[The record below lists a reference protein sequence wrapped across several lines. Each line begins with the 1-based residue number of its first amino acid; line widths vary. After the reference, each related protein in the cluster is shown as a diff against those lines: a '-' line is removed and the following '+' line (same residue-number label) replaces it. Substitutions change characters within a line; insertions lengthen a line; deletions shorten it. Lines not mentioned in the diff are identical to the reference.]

1 MIRKVGQ
8 KVLAGVNPLVGFSVS
23 RYVFAIG
30 IFVGVVVFGLAA
42 MRSLGVDLLPSTTI
56 PVVTVSTS
64 YSGASPA
71 SVDDEVTQVIESAVA
86 QVPGVTTLS
95 SSSGTGN
102 SRVTLQLQDGTD
114 QNSAAN
120 QVASL
125 VSAAARQ
132 LPDGASSPSVRTF
145 NPNSGAILEFG
156 VSGGVAAQAD
166 VYDYVEN
173 QLVPNLQRVD
183 GVADVSLTG
192 GSRRTVAVQLDPDKL
207 SAYGLNPQSVS
218 SAISGSNVSS
228 SIGTITRDGNS
239 LTYTTNAKLTS
250 LDDIANVLVDTA
262 KGVRVSDV
270 ARIQDSTTVDGVTR
284 VNGLPVV
291 LVSIQQASGSNAVAV
306 VDGVKALIAGT
317 TLPGGYAVTY
327 SNDTTGP
334 IRASIESTTHELW
347 ITALVV
353 ALVTL
358 LFLGRL
364 NTAFT
369 VIAAIPISLA
379 AAPILYKLMG
389 FTFNQ
394 VSLLALIVAIGIVV
408 DDSIV
413 VAENVERYRAMGY
426 DRIQSVL
433 RGASEVFSAV
443 AAASLSLLAVLIPVS
458 FMGGIIGEYVKQ
470 FALGLAAAVFMSWLE
485 ALLFLTVRMA
495 YTPDAAPLTWRD
507 VPRVLAR
514 GPEALR
520 WGLGAARAWWFWV
533 LAVVLGAL
541 LWTRLA
547 PLWALAVLA
556 LPLVL
561 VAARYLWGALLAL
574 AEALTGTLHGLTD
587 RALVGVR
594 EAYARSL
601 GGALRSSVAVLVLAV
616 GFLVATVVLV
626 GPRTQFTFTPS
637 TDSGTLRAGLRL
649 PSGLDLNTRNVL
661 VNRLE
666 TYFLAQPAVQ
676 TVQAS
681 VTGSG
686 TNLSITLKDKA
697 ERPPV
702 AELTAQYQRAL
713 RGLFTDYPNVRA
725 NLFSGGGFRGQG
737 NSLGITLVASN
748 FDLLKTRAA
757 AAVNVLEADA
767 GVSSASSSLDN
778 TTLENRFVPNQSQLA
793 GAGLSAGT
801 VASALQ
807 TYGSGSGGGNVELGG
822 VTYPITVELEPQY
835 LQDEQSL
842 LSLPVY
848 SPALASS
855 VTVGQLGS
863 IVQASAPTSVARTN
877 RLYSLDLS
885 VEPNPESGLT
895 TAQLQERLVAALGA
909 AGVTDNLVTV
919 GSSDRNS
926 AFGLGAQLGGVGL
939 QAFAL
944 SMLLVYLVM
953 GAQFNSF
960 RYPLYLL
967 LPVPFAV
974 AGAFWMIF
982 LTRSTLDI
990 FGVLGFLLLIGLS
1003 AKNAIIYL
1011 EFVVEKLEELP
1022 LREALIEA
1030 SRLRFRPIVMTTLTV
1045 LVISIPLLL
1054 SSGSG
1059 SEFGKSLSIVIV
1071 GGISISA
1078 IMTFYVVPAAFYLFE
1093 RRRLARRAP
1102 EPGQPAVTAPVV
1114 SLPQGGGQA
1123 APGA

>member
-8 KVLAGVNPLVGFSVS
+8 KVLGGVNPLVGFSVS

-192 GSRRTVAVQLDPDKL
+192 GSQRTVAVQLDPDKL

-270 ARIQDSTTVDGVTR
+270 ARIQDSTTVEGVTR

-413 VAENVERYRAMGY
+413 VAE
-426 DRIQSVL
+426 
-433 RGASEVFSAV
+433 
-443 AAASLSLLAVLIPVS
+443 
-458 FMGGIIGEYVKQ
+458 
-470 FALGLAAAVFMSWLE
+470 
-485 ALLFLTVRMA
+485 
-495 YTPDAAPLTWRD
+495 
-507 VPRVLAR
+507 
-514 GPEALR
+514 
-520 WGLGAARAWWFWV
+520 
-533 LAVVLGAL
+533 
-541 LWTRLA
+541 
-547 PLWALAVLA
+547 
-556 LPLVL
+556 
-561 VAARYLWGALLAL
+561 
-574 AEALTGTLHGLTD
+574 
-587 RALVGVR
+587 
-594 EAYARSL
+594 
-601 GGALRSSVAVLVLAV
+601 
-616 GFLVATVVLV
+616 
-626 GPRTQFTFTPS
+626 
-637 TDSGTLRAGLRL
+637 
-649 PSGLDLNTRNVL
+649 
-661 VNRLE
+661 
-666 TYFLAQPAVQ
+666 
-676 TVQAS
+676 
-681 VTGSG
+681 
-686 TNLSITLKDKA
+686 
-697 ERPPV
+697 
-702 AELTAQYQRAL
+702 
-713 RGLFTDYPNVRA
+713 
-725 NLFSGGGFRGQG
+725 
-737 NSLGITLVASN
+737 
-748 FDLLKTRAA
+748 
-757 AAVNVLEADA
+757 
-767 GVSSASSSLDN
+767 
-778 TTLENRFVPNQSQLA
+778 
-793 GAGLSAGT
+793 
-801 VASALQ
+801 
-807 TYGSGSGGGNVELGG
+807 
-822 VTYPITVELEPQY
+822 
-835 LQDEQSL
+835 
-842 LSLPVY
+842 
-848 SPALASS
+848 
-855 VTVGQLGS
+855 
-863 IVQASAPTSVARTN
+863 
-877 RLYSLDLS
+877 
-885 VEPNPESGLT
+885 
-895 TAQLQERLVAALGA
+895 
-909 AGVTDNLVTV
+909 
-919 GSSDRNS
+919 
-926 AFGLGAQLGGVGL
+926 
-939 QAFAL
+939 
-944 SMLLVYLVM
+944 
-953 GAQFNSF
+953 
-960 RYPLYLL
+960 
-967 LPVPFAV
+967 
-974 AGAFWMIF
+974 
-982 LTRSTLDI
+982 
-990 FGVLGFLLLIGLS
+990 
-1003 AKNAIIYL
+1003 
-1011 EFVVEKLEELP
+1011 
-1022 LREALIEA
+1022 
-1030 SRLRFRPIVMTTLTV
+1030 
-1045 LVISIPLLL
+1045 
-1054 SSGSG
+1054 
-1059 SEFGKSLSIVIV
+1059 
-1071 GGISISA
+1071 
-1078 IMTFYVVPAAFYLFE
+1078 
-1093 RRRLARRAP
+1093 
-1102 EPGQPAVTAPVV
+1102 
-1114 SLPQGGGQA
+1114 
-1123 APGA
+1123 